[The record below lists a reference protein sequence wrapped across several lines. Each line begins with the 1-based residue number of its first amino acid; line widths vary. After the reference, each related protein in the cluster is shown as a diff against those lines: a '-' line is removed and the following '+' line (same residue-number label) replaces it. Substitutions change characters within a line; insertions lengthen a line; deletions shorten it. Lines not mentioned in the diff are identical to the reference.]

1 MTRAYRLNM
10 MTTDSYLHLL
20 DGRLRIKVP
29 VVKGD
34 TGAAREIEDK
44 ISELSGIVEVSANP
58 TTGNVLI
65 FFDQEKTGHTEIV
78 AHLSRQGYLAKSE
91 DSRQKVS
98 KVVAES
104 LVQSAVQVALERLI
118 FALV

>member
-1 MTRAYRLNM
+1 
-10 MTTDSYLHLL
+10 
-20 DGRLRIKVP
+20 VP

-34 TGAAREIEDK
+34 TGAAREIEEK
-44 ISELSGIVEVSANP
+44 ICELSGIVEVSANP
-58 TTGNVLI
+58 TTGNILI
-65 FFDQEKTGHTEIV
+65 FFDQETTGHTEIL
-78 AHLSRQGYLAKSE
+78 AHLSRHGYLATSP
-91 DSRQKVS
+91 DSGWKVS

>member
-1 MTRAYRLNM
+1 MTPAYRVPM

-29 VVKGD
+29 VVKSD
-34 TGAAREIEDK
+34 TGAAREIEQK
-44 ISELSGIVEVSANP
+44 ISELPGVFQVSANP

-65 FFDQEKTGHTEIV
+65 LFDQETTDHTEIL
-78 AHLSRQGYLAKSE
+78 AHLSRQCYLAKSQH
-91 DSRQKVS
+91 SRQKVS

-104 LVQSAVQVALERLI
+104 LVQSAVEVALERLI